1 MSIDT
6 DAQSAMDQ
14 KTKPVGSLGRL
25 EALAVQLCAVQNTL
39 MPQVDPVRVLI
50 FAADHGVA
58 AEGVSLYPA
67 AVTAQMMANFAAGG
81 AAISVLT
88 RCFAMQHEII
98 DVGVNADLSGLAGV
112 INAKVA
118 HGSANLRHRPA
129 LSPSQLL
136 AAMAVGA
143 QAVQRAE
150 RDGVKTLVLGEMGIA
165 NTTAAAALVCAY
177 TGHTPADVV
186 GAGTGVSGAALAQKI
201 AVVSDALARVGA
213 NRAANELLGELG
225 GLEIAALTGAMLAAE
240 QANMIVLVDGFIVTA
255 AALAAVAMAPNARR
269 TMVFAHRSAER
280 GHQLALAALGAT
292 PLLDLAMRLGEGSG
306 AALAVPLLRAASA
319 LMCEMASFAS
329 AGVATAGA
337 ATAE

>member
-1 MSIDT
+1 MSIALV
-6 DAQSAMDQ
+6 AQAAMDQ
-14 KTKPVGSLGRL
+14 KTKPIGSLGQL

-39 MPQVDPVRVLI
+39 TPQVDPVRVLI
-50 FAADHGVA
+50 FGADHGVA
-58 AEGVSLYPA
+58 EEAVSLYPA

-88 RCFAMQHEII
+88 RCFGMQHEII
-98 DVGVNADLSGLAGV
+98 DVGVDADLSGLAGV

-118 HGSANLRHRPA
+118 HGSANLRHGPA

-150 RDGVKTLVLGEMGIA
+150 RAGVKTLVLGEMGIA
-165 NTTAAAALVCAY
+165 NTTAAAALVCAF
-177 TGHTPADVV
+177 TGNKPADVV
-186 GAGTGVSGAALAQKI
+186 GAGTGVSGPALAQKI
-201 AVVSDALARVGA
+201 AVVADALTRVGA
-213 NRAANELLGELG
+213 NRTANELLAELG
-225 GLEIAALTGAMLAAE
+225 GLEISALTGAMLAAE
-240 QANMIVLVDGFIVTA
+240 QANIMVLIDGFIVTA

-280 GHQLALAALGAT
+280 GHQLALAALDAT

-306 AALAVPLLRAASA
+306 AALAVPLLRAAGA
-319 LMCEMASFAS
+319 LMREMASFAS
-329 AGVATAGA
+329 AGVSTAG
-337 ATAE
+337 